1 MPFTIRDYREADFQ
15 TLWEIDQSC
24 FAPEIAYSQQE
35 LRAYL
40 RYPRAFA
47 LVATAVV
54 ATAEAKEDQIVGFI
68 VAAIRGRNIGHV
80 ITLDVRNEARRH
92 HVGSTLLEHAE
103 VKLRSS
109 RCACVRLETA
119 VDNIS
124 ALTFYKRSGYTVIKT
139 IPNYYSNGLDALLL
153 EKHLL
158 SPAATANVLT

>member
-1 MPFTIRDYREADFQ
+1 VPFTIRDYRESDFQ

-24 FAPEIAYSQQE
+24 FDAEIAYSQQE

-47 LVATAVV
+47 LVATGVV
-54 ATAEAKEDQIVGFI
+54 GTAEAEDDQIAGFI

-80 ITLDVRNEARRH
+80 ITLDVRAEARRQ

-109 RCACVRLETA
+109 RCTCVRLETA
-119 VDNIS
+119 VDNLS

-139 IPNYYSNGLDALLL
+139 IPHYYSNGLDALLL

-158 SPAATANVLT
+158 SPPGAANVLT